1 MNSVH
6 IGTIFQQIRSIGT
19 RPSSN
24 VGSSFHESARKTLR
38 LLVSS
43 IFLVTAYLEYTPQLK
58 DLAFVVAP
66 LTLPLTDNGQKYIL
80 VFRNLGLVTP
90 CPILALV
97 FHEKIGKFTNPI
109 TSCFLTF
116 SVKFRA
122 T

>member
-66 LTLPLTDNGQKYIL
+66 LTSPLTDNGQKYIL

-97 FHEKIGKFTNPI
+97 FHEKIGKFTNFVSTKTTQLI
-109 TSCFLTF
+109 QLTWF
-116 SVKFRA
+116 
-122 T
+122 

>member
-66 LTLPLTDNGQKYIL
+66 LTSPLTDNGQKYIL
-80 VFRNLGLVTP
+80 VFRNLGLVTL

-97 FHEKIGKFTNPI
+97 FHEHWKI
-109 TSCFLTF
+109 
-116 SVKFRA
+116 
-122 T
+122 